1 MASLTHTAA
10 PTAPRAAAQA
20 PTTASRRAGVTARP
34 AHRRRSVAAAA
45 AVTKK
50 ICVLPGDGIGP
61 EISAVA
67 VDVLK
72 AAGAAEGVA
81 FEFEEA
87 LIGGAAIDAVGE
99 PYPAATFEA
108 CKRSD
113 AVLLAAIGG

>member
-1 MASLTHTAA
+1 MRFV
-10 PTAPRAAAQA
+10 RA
-20 PTTASRRAGVTARP
+20 
-34 AHRRRSVAAAA
+34 HIHA
-45 AVTKK
+45 AV
-50 ICVLPGDGIGP
+50 IGLDP
-61 EISAVA
+61 AATVA

-113 AVLLAAIGG
+113 AVLLAAIGGCV